1 MHVLIPDVTATK
13 SADVA
18 AYLAANGHVVHSC
31 NSPGDTGTACAALRG
46 QRCPVERDAVDVAVV
61 VPVDR
66 MRPQG
71 VAADGAKC
79 AARRRIPMVVGT
91 SHAEGDRWWCG
102 DGTDGTL
109 LGALDHAA
117 HLPLQAHSDAATAMA
132 RTILDRHEVASAQA
146 TVKVYRVNG
155 RLRAEVDTGAP
166 VSTDVVR
173 VIAVRVPQAIR
184 QIDPWAAGLDVMVSP
199 PPNVA

>member
-1 MHVLIPDVTATK
+1 MRVLIPDVTATK

-18 AYLAANGHVVHSC
+18 AYLAASGHVVFSC
-31 NSPGDTGTACAALRG
+31 NSPGDTGTACAALKG
-46 QRCPVERDAVDVAVV
+46 QRCPVERDALDVAVV

-66 MRPQG
+66 MQPQG

-109 LGALDHAA
+109 LGALDHTAR
-117 HLPLQAHSDAATAMA
+117 LPLQVHSDAATAMV
-132 RTILDRHEVASAQA
+132 RTILDRHGIDAGPA
-146 TVKVYRVNG
+146 TVNVYRRNG

-166 VSTDVVR
+166 VAIDVTR

-184 QIDPWAAGLDVMVSP
+184 QIDPWAAGLDVLVTPSG
-199 PPNVA
+199 AA

>member
-1 MHVLIPDVTATK
+1 MRVLIPDVTATK

-18 AYLAANGHVVHSC
+18 AYLAASGHVVFSC
-31 NSPGDTGTACAALRG
+31 NSPGDTGTACAALKG
-46 QRCPVERDAVDVAVV
+46 QRCPVERDALDVAVV

-66 MRPQG
+66 MRPPG

-109 LGALDHAA
+109 LGALDHTA
-117 HLPLQAHSDAATAMA
+117 HLPLQAHSDAATATV
-132 RTILDRHEVASAQA
+132 RTILDRHGVASAQA
-146 TVKVYRVNG
+146 TVNVYRRNG

-166 VSTDVVR
+166 VAIDVTR

-184 QIDPWAAGLDVMVSP
+184 QIDPWAAGLDVLVNP
-199 PPNVA
+199 PSGTA